1 MWPPEFLEERKSHA
15 CVAYEWQ
22 HVGTGGKRHIVVCRV
37 NDILSAG
44 GRRVPLNPLR
54 ICPCGLTFDVAF
66 FEAVGA
72 SVREGILFKGIAH
85 ESERPGILEQ
95 VPNEGLD
102 VQHEPVHGA

>member
-1 MWPPEFLEERKSHA
+1 M
-15 CVAYEWQ
+15 VYEWQ
-22 HVGTGGKRHIVVCRV
+22 YVSTAGRPHTVACRV
-37 NDILSAG
+37 NNILGGG
-44 GRRVPLNPLR
+44 GRRVRLNPLR
-54 ICPCGLTFDVAF
+54 TCPCGLTFDVAF

>member
-1 MWPPEFLEERKSHA
+1 MD
-15 CVAYEWQ
+15 
-22 HVGTGGKRHIVVCRV
+22 
-37 NDILSAG
+37 DILGVA

-54 ICPCGLTFDVAF
+54 ICPCGLT

-102 VQHEPVHGA
+102 VQHEPVHSA